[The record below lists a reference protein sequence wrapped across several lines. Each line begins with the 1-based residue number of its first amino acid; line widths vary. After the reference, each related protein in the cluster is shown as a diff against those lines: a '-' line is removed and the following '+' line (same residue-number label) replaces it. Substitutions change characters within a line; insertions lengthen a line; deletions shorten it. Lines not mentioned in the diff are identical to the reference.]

1 MIKNLISI
9 FQRLD
14 NKAKAIILTL
24 LPVSIVFVVQLI
36 INLVNFNVFFVVESI
51 LILVL
56 VAYITVIFVRIVVG
70 IYSAEEFVKKNNV
83 EYYPLSSFQ
92 EFPSFVVKNISMLI
106 RKSRQI
112 EDMKKNILK
121 LINMIDN
128 VGIIILNKEKDIIF
142 YNNFVR
148 RFFKLTQDYVGKKLY
163 SLLTLTSFK
172 ISSFKDNRSYETE
185 VMVEGYPR
193 RIRICQKSSG
203 YLAIV
208 YFVDISEQK
217 NMESI
222 TELTLSIIS
231 HELNTPITN
240 LSLALENI
248 LLSKTFSEEVVNIA
262 LSNIS
267 RISNTIS
274 NIMSL
279 SNIHSKKISI
289 NREWFSLKEVI
300 SSVLDSLAPS
310 YQNKE
315 IRLDTSYD
323 GKEEIFEDR
332 EKIRLIL
339 FNIIDNAF
347 KFSPNRE
354 EVRIQ
359 VRSDKGFEISVS
371 NVSSNLSD
379 NELDKIFDKFYR
391 ASNSRGLRGSGLGL
405 YIVKSLCDILGIKV
419 EVAKQDNII
428 IFKLSK
434 EEE

>member
-1 MIKNLISI
+1 MIKNLIGI
-9 FQRLD
+9 FQRSDKKVKIVALVLSLTI
-14 NKAKAIILTL
+14 AIL
-24 LPVSIVFVVQLI
+24 VVRLI
-36 INLVNFNVFFVVESI
+36 INLVYLSVLFALES
-51 LILVL
+51 ILVL
-56 VAYITVIFVRIVVG
+56 VLSVYVAAVFVKMVVG
-70 IYSAEEFVKKNNV
+70 VYAAEEFVKRNNV

-92 EFPSFVVKNISMLI
+92 EFPSFVVKNISMLM
-106 RKSRQI
+106 RKCRQV

-121 LINMIDN
+121 VINLIDGI
-128 VGIIILNKEKDIIF
+128 GIIILNKERDIIF
-142 YNNFVR
+142 YNDFVR
-148 RFFKLTQDYVGKKLY
+148 RFFKLTQSYVGKKLY
-163 SLLTLTSFK
+163 SILPLTSFK
-172 ISSFKDNRSYETE
+172 ISNFRDNKTYETE
-185 VMVEGYPR
+185 IMVEEQSR
-193 RIRICQKSSG
+193 KVRICQKSSG
-203 YLAIV
+203 YLTIV

-248 LLSKTFSEEVVNIA
+248 LLSRTFSEEIVSIA

-289 NREWFSLKEVI
+289 NREWFSLREMV
-300 SSVLDSLAPS
+300 SSVLDSLVPS
-310 YQNKE
+310 YQSKNIKVY
-315 IRLDTSYD
+315 TVYD
-323 GKEEIFEDR
+323 GEEEIFEDR
-332 EKIRLIL
+332 EKIRLVL

-347 KFSPNRE
+347 KFSPSNE

-359 VRSDKGFEISVS
+359 VRSKKGFEISIS
-371 NVSSNLSD
+371 NVSNDLSD
-379 NELDKIFDKFYR
+379 EELDRIFDKFYR
-391 ASNSRGLRGSGLGL
+391 ASNSKGLRGSGLGL

-419 EVAKQDNII
+419 EVVKQHNII

-434 EEE
+434 VEK

>member
-9 FQRLD
+9 FQRSD
-14 NKAKAIILTL
+14 KKVKIITLIL
-24 LPVSIVFVVQLI
+24 LPIIVIFVAQLI
-36 INLVNFNVFFVVESI
+36 INLIYLSVIFVVESI
-51 LILVL
+51 LMLVL
-56 VAYITVIFVRIVVG
+56 SVYITVIFVRIVVG
-70 IYSAEEFVKKNNV
+70 IYVAEEFVKKNNV

-121 LINMIDN
+121 VINLIDSI
-128 VGIIILNKEKDIIF
+128 GIIILNKERDIVF
-142 YNNFVR
+142 YNDFVR
-148 RFFKLTQDYVGKKLY
+148 RFFKLTQGYIGKKLF
-163 SLLTLTSFK
+163 SILPLTSFK
-172 ISSFKDNRSYETE
+172 ISGFKDSKTYETE
-185 VMVEGYPR
+185 IMLEGQSR
-193 RIRICQKSSG
+193 KIRICQKSSG
-203 YLAIV
+203 NLTII

-248 LLSKTFSEEVVNIA
+248 LLSRAFSEEVVSIA

-289 NREWFSLKEVI
+289 NREWFSLKEII
-300 SSVLDSLAPS
+300 SSVLDNLVPS
-310 YQNKE
+310 YQSKNIKVNTIYE
-315 IRLDTSYD
+315 

-339 FNIIDNAF
+339 FNITDNAF
-347 KFSPNRE
+347 KFSPSGE

-359 VRSDKGFEISVS
+359 VRSEKGFEISIS
-371 NVSSNLSD
+371 NVSSDLSD
-379 NELDKIFDKFYR
+379 DELDKIFDKFYR
-391 ASNSRGLRGSGLGL
+391 ASNSKGLRGSGLGL

-419 EVAKQDNII
+419 EVVKQHNII

-434 EEE
+434 EEK